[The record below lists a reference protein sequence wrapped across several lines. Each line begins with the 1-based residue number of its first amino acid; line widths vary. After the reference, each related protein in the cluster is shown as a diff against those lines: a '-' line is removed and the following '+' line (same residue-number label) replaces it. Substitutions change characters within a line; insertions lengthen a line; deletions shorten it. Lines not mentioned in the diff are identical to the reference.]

1 MKNKLKDKKV
11 QLGITIATVL
21 IGAISGL
28 GLKKAKD
35 KRREQR
41 LLQELEDSSFE
52 NLDIQDK
59 RMEGLDE
66 ENKINF
72 YYLIYS
78 HYYYIDLQ
86 CQMNKK
92 QQTARAICCFF

>member
-52 NLDIQDK
+52 NLDI
-59 RMEGLDE
+59 
-66 ENKINF
+66 
-72 YYLIYS
+72 
-78 HYYYIDLQ
+78 
-86 CQMNKK
+86 
-92 QQTARAICCFF
+92 